1 MRLYPRDEIYKQ
13 TAFIAYYFNW
23 GRKEILDLPHGERV
37 RFCGEISK
45 INRERNGDAS
55 KNIFEV

>member
-1 MRLYPRDEIYKQ
+1 MKLHPQDEIYRQ

-23 GRKEILDLPHGERV
+23 GRQEVLDLPHGERM
-37 RFCGEISK
+37 RFCNEISK
-45 INRERNGDAS
+45 INRERNGDSS